1 MSKEAMHQEAAE
13 LYEINAAGFT
23 YTGELEPS
31 FQFLGVVDHITIERQ
46 FSGKLFGEE
55 FYKVISIDI
64 PIVAFSCTEPDG
76 SQKIELMVDPRYA
89 SAYEEIDEDL
99 SYLEGLPED
108 PVETNREISEAIVEA
123 VGNDLGMPEDFFG
136 SWKIGGGNR

>member
-55 FYKVISIDI
+55 FYKAISIDI
-64 PIVAFSCTEPDG
+64 PVIAFSCTEPDG

-99 SYLEGLPED
+99 SYLEGLPEED
-108 PVETNREISEAIVEA
+108 PVEINRKLLADLADAVGKDLGISEDI
-123 VGNDLGMPEDFFG
+123 FG
-136 SWKIGGGNR
+136 SWKIEGGS